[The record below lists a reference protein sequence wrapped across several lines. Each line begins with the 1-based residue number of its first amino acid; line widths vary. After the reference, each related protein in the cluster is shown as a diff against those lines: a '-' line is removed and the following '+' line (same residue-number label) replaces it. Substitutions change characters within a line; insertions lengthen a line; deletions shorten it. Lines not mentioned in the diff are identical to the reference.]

1 MFNEKLRVGVIVRP
15 HGLAGEVKV
24 FPTTDEPEKFS
35 SLEKVYIETKTGT
48 LTLKVDKA
56 HYFKQFVIVHFE
68 GLDRIEDIEPF
79 VKKDL
84 WIDRENAVGLEENE
98 YYIADLLGMK
108 VVTDEGEELGR
119 IKDVMDTGANDVYIV
134 ETAGGEVLLPAI
146 RQCIL
151 KVDVHADLM
160 TVHLMDGLLEVT
172 K

>member
-1 MFNEKLRVGVIVRP
+1 MVNEMLRVGVLVKP

-24 FPTTDEPEKFS
+24 YPTTDEPGKFT
-35 SLEKVYIETKTGT
+35 SLKKVYIKTKNET
-48 LTLKVDKA
+48 LTLKIDKA

-68 GLDRIEDIEPF
+68 GLNRIEDIEPLI
-79 VKKDL
+79 KKDL
-84 WIDRENAVGLEENE
+84 WIDREEAVELEENE

-108 VVTDEGEELGR
+108 VVTDDGTELGK

-134 ETAGGEVLLPAI
+134 QTAGGEVLLPAI

-151 KVDVHADLM
+151 KVDVEKDLM